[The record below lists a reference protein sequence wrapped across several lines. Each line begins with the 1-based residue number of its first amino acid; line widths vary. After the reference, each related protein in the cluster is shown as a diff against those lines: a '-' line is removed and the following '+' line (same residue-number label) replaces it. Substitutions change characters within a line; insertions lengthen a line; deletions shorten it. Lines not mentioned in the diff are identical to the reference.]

1 MDAGARR
8 RTAVDGARRPKPL
21 PGIPIC
27 TVADARGRSPRV
39 IRNQQVSGSSPLV
52 GSTGRPSGSG
62 GCARRRS
69 DRARPTPPSDSSNVA
84 TGRGRRRSSAHAGG
98 RCPAARP
105 PLLCQTD
112 AAARPPGSRVGPCR
126 VGGRGPA
133 LRCLQGHPGAARADV
148 GPRGAPARAP
158 PATRDLR
165 AARSAIIPH
174 ATH

>member
-1 MDAGARR
+1 MDGGARG
-8 RTAVDGARRPKPL
+8 RTWADVARRPKPL

-39 IRNQQVSGSSPLV
+39 LRNQQVSGSSPLV
-52 GSTGRPSGSG
+52 GSTGSPSGSG
-62 GCARRRS
+62 GCARRRPA
-69 DRARPTPPSDSSNVA
+69 RAHPTAPFDSSNVA
-84 TGRGRRRSSAHAGG
+84 TGRGRRRSSAHTGG

-112 AAARPPGSRVGPCR
+112 AAARPRGSDIDPCR
-126 VGGRGPA
+126 VGRRGPA
-133 LRCLQGHPGAARADV
+133 HRGARGRPGATRADF
-148 GPRGAPARAP
+148 GLRGAPARPRP
-158 PATRDLR
+158 PARDLR